1 MDLISNISA
10 TTPSWAARGFLFL
23 NGIFGLVVLL
33 QENDVIDILP
43 IDPARKEVVKT
54 WVSIA
59 VMVGGTYFVT
69 QKKTEPVPAEPK
81 NVP

>member
-1 MDLISNISA
+1 MSIVNNISA
-10 TTPSWAARGFLFL
+10 STPNWAAKGFLFL

-33 QENDVIDILP
+33 QENNVIDVLP
-43 IDPARKEVVKT
+43 IDPAKKEVVKT

-69 QKKTEPVPAEPK
+69 QKKSEPITT
-81 NVP
+81 N